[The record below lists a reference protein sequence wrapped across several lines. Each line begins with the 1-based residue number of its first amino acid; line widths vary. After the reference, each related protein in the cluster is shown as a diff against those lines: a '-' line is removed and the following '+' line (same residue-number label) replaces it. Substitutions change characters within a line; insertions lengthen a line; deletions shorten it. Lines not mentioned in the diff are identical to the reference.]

1 MHTEWPVLKSY
12 LCLLCGMCFIFCCKI
27 EKQGITKPSLVL
39 TIGKLLLSLF
49 AVSPQSGWAALTNT
63 GSVHNATIKEVGKAT
78 VISSVSTREL
88 LDANWWL
95 AIDRSILVLVH
106 SFQRSSG
113 DHHSRLAVQVEDLTP
128 SSAWHDFCLTL
139 TLLYC

>member
-1 MHTEWPVLKSY
+1 
-12 LCLLCGMCFIFCCKI
+12 
-27 EKQGITKPSLVL
+27 LVL

-63 GSVHNATIKEVGKAT
+63 GSVHNATIKEVGQAT

-95 AIDRSILVLVH
+95 AIDRSILEQGQTDKPPEQAKH
-106 SFQRSSG
+106 TQDPCWMITIRSDG
-113 DHHSRLAVQVEDLTP
+113 
-128 SSAWHDFCLTL
+128 SS
-139 TLLYC
+139 